1 MFSLANILQIAQWRI
16 QGRGQTRGGGA
27 SQGLD
32 DRVFL
37 TGRSGGSFTAA
48 IVTHELLAFW
58 LFLPRKM
65 YEVFCHFRQ
74 PYQKTELTQLS
85 LGRRP
90 FFLAIECTVD
100 VI

>member
-16 QGRGQTRGGGA
+16 QGRGQTGGA

-37 TGRSGGSFTAA
+37 TWRSGGSFTAA

-58 LFLPRKM
+58 LFLPRKRH
-65 YEVFCHFRQ
+65 EVFCHFRQ
-74 PYQKTELTQLS
+74 LYQKTELTQLS